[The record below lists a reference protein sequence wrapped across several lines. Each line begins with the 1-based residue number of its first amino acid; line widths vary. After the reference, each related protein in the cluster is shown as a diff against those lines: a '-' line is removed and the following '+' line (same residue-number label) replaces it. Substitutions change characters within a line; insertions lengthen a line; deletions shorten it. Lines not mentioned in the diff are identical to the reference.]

1 MKKQLLLLSSSLLL
15 LSACADVSN
24 QDRIRAWVDEN
35 TRGMRG
41 QVDPLPEIQ
50 PYEPVPYEVED
61 LSDPFDSAK
70 LEAEIRARKMVSGA
84 NVLQP
89 DFEAREVR
97 NSLLERYPLEDLKM
111 IGMFHINNEPIAVI
125 KVDNSV
131 QQVRLGDYIGTD
143 FGRIVAIQESE
154 IDILELVQDP
164 AGDWTERE
172 SVLFLQTWEGPKE

>member
-1 MKKQLLLLSSSLLL
+1 MKKQLLLSSLCVFF
-15 LSACADVSN
+15 LSACADVGN
-24 QDRIRAWVDEN
+24 NDRIRSWIDEN

-41 QVDPLPEIQ
+41 QVDPLPEIE

-70 LEAEIRARKMVSGA
+70 LEAEIRARKMASGS

-97 NSLLERYPLEDLKM
+97 NSLLEKHPLEDLRM

-125 KVDNSV
+125 KVQNNV
-131 QQVRLGDYIGTD
+131 QQVRVGDYIGTD
-143 FGRIVAIQESE
+143 FGRIVAIHESE
-154 IDILELVQDP
+154 IDIIELVQDP
-164 AGDWTERE
+164 SGDWTERE

>member
-1 MKKQLLLLSSSLLL
+1 
-15 LSACADVSN
+15 
-24 QDRIRAWVDEN
+24 
-35 TRGMRG
+35 
-41 QVDPLPEIQ
+41 
-50 PYEPVPYEVED
+50 
-61 LSDPFDSAK
+61 
-70 LEAEIRARKMVSGA
+70 MVSGA

-125 KVDNSV
+125 KVDKNV

-164 AGDWTERE
+164 SGDWTERE